1 MANIS
6 ITCQQGPDVRSS
18 YSEFSFA
25 RNTRHHIEADPSP
38 PSSPSPAAYL
48 SIVCPLPL
56 SRLTDGS
63 TRKIIAIPIAREFSK
78 KLVPSSIVRV
88 LLLLIFPFF
97 FSFFFPPLM
106 YTVSWM
112 NTERTQKDFRIESR
126 YSLFNHQGEIYRDF
140 HAQSSRNFGSRN
152 LHFRRIS
159 RIAFHQVMIAGQLT
173 RVQIGEIAVSRW
185 WSFPY
190 SCLTPTDYYC
200 SSLRRILFLSS
211 LFRLGRDRWTGQ
223 RPPGFF
229 TFLLGGRLW
238 EKGGIRKK
246 EGVDVHAIC
255 LLVSPTRFEKPAGET
270 SS

>member
-1 MANIS
+1 
-6 ITCQQGPDVRSS
+6 
-18 YSEFSFA
+18 
-25 RNTRHHIEADPSP
+25 
-38 PSSPSPAAYL
+38 
-48 SIVCPLPL
+48 
-56 SRLTDGS
+56 
-63 TRKIIAIPIAREFSK
+63 
-78 KLVPSSIVRV
+78 
-88 LLLLIFPFF
+88 
-97 FSFFFPPLM
+97 
-106 YTVSWM
+106 
-112 NTERTQKDFRIESR
+112 
-126 YSLFNHQGEIYRDF
+126 
-140 HAQSSRNFGSRN
+140 
-152 LHFRRIS
+152 
-159 RIAFHQVMIAGQLT
+159 MIAGQLT

-190 SCLTPTDYYC
+190 SYLTPTDYYC

-270 SS
+270 SSWWLPLFLEVFLTWLRGGQSAREIGLCSSLACWILVDDAFPSSFKI